1 MRSEV
6 IMTSEQSSNSKY
18 SQLNNSDST
27 YTDTASIPSNY
38 ARIIGRE
45 LALNIRDIPKLLQ
58 FTSLNTKQFMQE
70 ETLLE
75 VALP

>member
-1 MRSEV
+1 MGLAMKNIRSEV
-6 IMTSEQSSNSKY
+6 TMTSAQTVDSKSSCV
-18 SQLNNSDST
+18 NNFDNANIA
-27 YTDTASIPSNY
+27 DTATIPSNY

-70 ETLLE
+70 
-75 VALP
+75 